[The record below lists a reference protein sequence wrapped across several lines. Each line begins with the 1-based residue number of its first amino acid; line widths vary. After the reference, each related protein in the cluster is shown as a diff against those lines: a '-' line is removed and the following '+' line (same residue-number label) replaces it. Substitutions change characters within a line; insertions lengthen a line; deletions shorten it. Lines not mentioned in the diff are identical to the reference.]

1 MNNSAKMKIGIHAL
15 SYYVPNHYLPIEAL
29 AEARN
34 IEYAKLNKGLGLTSM
49 SFPDVD
55 EDAASM
61 GANAVVRLF
70 ESEALDPSTVGR
82 LYLGTESALDSA
94 KPTATYILEM
104 AERVLEAEHGS
115 RSLKNVDAVDMT
127 FACIG
132 AVDAL
137 ENACLYVQQNPDKK
151 AIIVAADLAKYDLG
165 STGEY
170 TQGAGAIALLVS
182 TNPSIMTLGSDI
194 GVATKGER
202 DFFKP
207 RRTYSKASV
216 LMEAAALLGVSI
228 SEEEANAKLGEA
240 DGFWGGN
247 AMLRSYVE
255 EPVFDG
261 QYSNGAYVG
270 RIKEALEHFGTKVQ
284 LNPALDWDRIVMHLP
299 YAFQGRRMLVNF
311 YLDWMKANGKWNEV
325 VEAMGGDQPE
335 DKDEAKAW
343 VKAFSKSDYYR
354 SYVAKALAPAE
365 RASSLIGNMYT
376 ASIFMGLLST
386 LCDAAEKGEALEGK
400 RIGFMGYGSG
410 SKAKVFEG
418 TVEAG
423 WNKVANLNLFE
434 ALDQRVAV
442 DFATYENWHNEK
454 LDGPI
459 VGDKSGFVFDGLRS
473 EVNQE
478 NFRDYREN

>member
-1 MNNSAKMKIGIHAL
+1 MKIGIDAIA
-15 SYYVPNHYLPIEAL
+15 YYVPQHYLPIEAL
-29 AEARN
+29 AEARG

-55 EDAASM
+55 EDAATM
-61 GANAVVRLF
+61 GANAVLDLF
-70 ESEALDPSTVGR
+70 KREALDPATVGR
-82 LYLGTESALDSA
+82 MYLGTESALDSA
-94 KPTATYILEM
+94 KPTATYIMDMVEKELATEY
-104 AERVLEAEHGS
+104 GD

-137 ENACLYVQQNPDKK
+137 ENACLYVANNPYKK
-151 AIIVAADLAKYDLG
+151 AIVIAADLAKYDLD

-170 TQGAGAIALLVS
+170 TQGAGAVALLVS
-182 TNPSIMTLGSDI
+182 ADPAIVAIDPEI

-207 RRTYSKASV
+207 RRTHTKASLLV
-216 LMEAAALLGVSI
+216 EAAALLGVTL
-228 SEEEANAKLGEA
+228 SEEEAETKLLES

-247 AMLRSYVE
+247 RMLRSYVE

-270 RIKEALEHFGTKVQ
+270 RIQEALAHFEEKVE
-284 LNPALDWDRIVMHLP
+284 LNPALDWDRVVMHLP

-311 YLDWMKANGKWNEV
+311 YLDWMEKNGKWNEV
-325 VEAMGGDQPE
+325 VNAMGGDKPS
-335 DKDEAKAW
+335 DRDEAKAW
-343 VKAFSKSDYYR
+343 VKAFSKSEYYR

-386 LCDAAEKGEALEGK
+386 LCDAADNGENIEGAC
-400 RIGFMGYGSG
+400 IGFMGYGSG
-410 SKAKVFEG
+410 SKAKVFQGYVQEG
-418 TVEAG
+418 
-423 WNKVANLNLFE
+423 WSKVADLNLFQ
-434 ALDQRVAV
+434 ALEERKAV
-442 DFATYENWHNEK
+442 DFRTYEQWHNEY
-454 LDGPI
+454 LEGPI
-459 VGDKSGFVFDGLRS
+459 SPEKIGFVFDGLRT
-473 EVNQE
+473 EENQE
-478 NFRDYREN
+478 FFRDYRKQ

>member
-1 MNNSAKMKIGIHAL
+1 MKIGIDAI
-15 SYYVPNHYLPIEAL
+15 SYYVPQHYLPIEAL
-29 AEARN
+29 ADARG

-61 GANAVVRLF
+61 GANAVARLF
-70 ESEALDPSTVGR
+70 EQEQLDPSTVGR

-94 KPTATYILEM
+94 KPTATYILDLVEQ
-104 AERVLEAEHGS
+104 
-115 RSLKNVDAVDMT
+115 SLAGRYGAACLRNVDAVDMT

-137 ENACLYVQQNPDKK
+137 ENACLYVKQHPGKK
-151 AIIVAADLAKYDLG
+151 AIVVASDLAKYDLN

-170 TQGAGAIALLVS
+170 TQGAGAVALLVS
-182 TNPSIMTLGSDI
+182 ADPDIISLGTAI

-207 RRTYSKASV
+207 RRTYTKASV
-216 LMEAAALLGVSI
+216 LVEAAALLGQTI
-228 SEEEANAKLGEA
+228 TEEQAEEKLLQA

-247 AMLRSYVE
+247 RMLRAYVE

-261 QYSNGAYVG
+261 QYSNNAYVG
-270 RIKEALEHFGTKVQ
+270 RIQEALVHFATQEQV
-284 LNPALDWDRIVMHLP
+284 NPALDWEKVVMHLP

-311 YLDWMKANGKWNEV
+311 YLDWMKANGSWDEV
-325 VEAMGGDQPE
+325 VEAMGGDQPS
-335 DKDEAKAW
+335 DKEEAKAW
-343 VKAFSKSDYYR
+343 VKAFSKSAYYR

-386 LCDAAEKGEALEGK
+386 LCDAAQKGEALEGK
-400 RIGFMGYGSG
+400 TVGFMGYGSG
-410 SKAKVFEG
+410 SKAKVFQG
-418 TVEAG
+418 TVEPG
-423 WNKVANLNLFE
+423 WDKVAALGLFE
-434 ALDQRVAV
+434 ALETRQAV
-442 DFATYENWHNEK
+442 DFETYEAWHNER
-454 LDGPI
+454 LSAPI
-459 VGDKSGFVFDGLRS
+459 VPSKIGFVFEGLRT
-473 EVNQE
+473 EENQE
-478 NFRDYREN
+478 FFRDYTHNA

>member
-1 MNNSAKMKIGIHAL
+1 MKIGIDAIA
-15 SYYVPNHYLPIEAL
+15 YYVPNHYLPIEAL
-29 AEARN
+29 AEARH

-49 SFPDVD
+49 SFPDMD

-61 GANAVVRLF
+61 GANAVLDLF
-70 ESEALDPSTVGR
+70 QNEHLDPATVGR
-82 LYLGTESALDSA
+82 IYLGTESALDSA
-94 KPTATYILEM
+94 KPTATYIMDLVEGQL
-104 AERVLEAEHGS
+104 AAEHGADCL
-115 RSLKNVDAVDMT
+115 RNVDAVDMT

-137 ENACLYVQQNPDKK
+137 ENALLYVKQHPSKK
-151 AIIVAADLAKYDLG
+151 VIVVAADLAKYDLG

-170 TQGAGAIALLVS
+170 TQGAGAVALLVS
-182 TNPSIMTLGSDI
+182 ADPAIISLGDQI

-207 RRTYSKASV
+207 RRSYTKASV
-216 LMEAAALLGVSI
+216 LAQAAALLGVEL
-228 SEEEANAKLGEA
+228 SEEEAEEKLLSA

-247 AMLRSYVE
+247 RMLRSYVE

-261 QYSNGAYVG
+261 QYSNDAYVG
-270 RIKEALEHFGTKVQ
+270 RMKEALEHFATQKKV
-284 LNPALDWDRIVMHLP
+284 NPALDWDKVVMHLP

-311 YLDWMKANGKWNEV
+311 YLEWMKENGKWNEV
-325 VEAMGGDQPE
+325 VDAMGSEQPS
-335 DKDEAKAW
+335 DPAEAKAW

-354 SYVAKALAPAE
+354 AYVAKALAPAE

-386 LCDAAEKGEALEGK
+386 LCDAEDKGQNLEGMTV
-400 RIGFMGYGSG
+400 GFMGYGSG

-423 WNKVANLNLFE
+423 WNKVGALKLFNK
-434 ALDQRVAV
+434 LDERVTV
-442 DFATYENWHNEK
+442 DFSTYESWHNER
-454 LDGPI
+454 LGAPLNA
-459 VGDKSGFVFDGLRS
+459 DKKGFTFEGLRTT
-473 EVNQE
+473 ENQE
-478 NFRDYREN
+478 FFRDYKFNA

>member
-1 MNNSAKMKIGIHAL
+1 MKIGIDAL

-29 AEARN
+29 AEARS

-70 ESEALDPSTVGR
+70 DQEQLDPATVGR

-94 KPTATYILEM
+94 KPTATYIMEM
-104 AERVLEAEHGS
+104 VERELAPKYGE

-137 ENACLYVQQNPDKK
+137 ENACLYVQQNPEKK
-151 AIIVAADLAKYDLG
+151 AIIIAADLAKYNLG

-182 TNPSIMTLGSDI
+182 KDPSVLSLGNEI

-207 RRTYSKASV
+207 RRTYTKASV
-216 LMEAAALLGVSI
+216 LMEAAALLGVEL
-228 SEEEANAKLGEA
+228 SESEAEEKLNAAG
-240 DGFWGGN
+240 GFWGGN
-247 AMLRSYVE
+247 TILRSYVE

-270 RIKEALEHFGTKVQ
+270 RIQEALAHFGSKVQ
-284 LNPALDWDRIVMHLP
+284 LNPALDWDRVVMHLP

-311 YLDWMKANGKWNEV
+311 YLDWMKANGKWSEV

-335 DKDEAKAW
+335 DKDESKAW

-354 SYVAKALAPAE
+354 AYVAKALAPAE

-386 LCDAAEKGEALEGK
+386 LCDAADKAQDLVGS
-400 RIGFMGYGSG
+400 RVGFMGYGSG
-410 SKAKVFEG
+410 SKAKVFQG
-418 TVEAG
+418 TVESG
-423 WNKVANLNLFE
+423 WTKVADLKLFQ

-442 DFATYENWHNEK
+442 DFPTYEKWHNEK
-454 LDGPI
+454 LSAPI

-473 EVNQE
+473 EENQE
-478 NFRDYREN
+478 YFRDYRKN

>member
-1 MNNSAKMKIGIHAL
+1 MKIGIDAI
-15 SYYVPNHYLPIEAL
+15 SYYVPSHYLPIEAL
-29 AEARN
+29 ANARN

-61 GANAVVRLF
+61 GANAVLDMFQR
-70 ESEALDPSTVGR
+70 ESLDPANVGR
-82 LYLGTESALDSA
+82 MYLGTESALDSA
-94 KPTATYILEM
+94 KPTATYILDLVEKEL
-104 AERVLEAEHGS
+104 AAEHGE
-115 RSLKNVDAVDMT
+115 RCLKNVDAVDMT

-151 AIIVAADLAKYDLG
+151 AIIIAADLAKYDLG

-170 TQGAGAIALLVS
+170 TQGAGAVALLVS
-182 TNPSIMTLGSDI
+182 ADPAIVALDAEI

-207 RRTYSKASV
+207 RRTHTKASV
-216 LMEAAALLGVSI
+216 LVQAASLLGVEL
-228 SEEEANAKLGEA
+228 SEEEAAAKLVEA
-240 DGFWGGN
+240 EGFWGGN
-247 AMLRSYVE
+247 SMIRSYVE

-270 RIKEALEHFGTKVQ
+270 RIQEALAHFESKVD
-284 LNPALDWDRIVMHLP
+284 LNPALDWDRVVMHLP

-311 YLDWMKANGKWNEV
+311 YLNWMNANGKWDEV
-325 VEAMGGDQPE
+325 VAAMGGDKPA

-354 SYVAKALAPAE
+354 TYVAKALAPAE

-386 LCDAAEKGEALEGK
+386 LCDAADKGENIEGAC
-400 RIGFMGYGSG
+400 IGFMGYGSG
-410 SKAKVFEG
+410 SKAKVFQG
-418 TVEAG
+418 HVQPG
-423 WNKVANLNLFE
+423 WSKVAELNLFGSLE
-434 ALDQRVAV
+434 NRTAV
-442 DFATYENWHNEK
+442 DFTTYENWHNER
-454 LDGPI
+454 LEGPI
-459 VGDKSGFVFDGLRS
+459 LPSKSGFVFDGLRTA
-473 EVNQE
+473 ENQE
-478 NFRDYREN
+478 FFRDYKKQ

>member
-1 MNNSAKMKIGIHAL
+1 MKIGIDAI

-29 AEARN
+29 AEARG

-70 ESEALDPSTVGR
+70 EQEKLDPSTIGR

-94 KPTATYILEM
+94 KPTATYILDLV
-104 AERVLEAEHGS
+104 ERALTNTHGEGAL
-115 RSLKNVDAVDMT
+115 RNVDAVDMT

-137 ENACLYVQQNPDKK
+137 ENACLYIKQHPEKT
-151 AIIVAADLAKYDLG
+151 AIVVAADLAKYDLK

-170 TQGAGAIALLVS
+170 TQGAGAVALLVRA
-182 TNPSIMTLGSDI
+182 NPAIISLGDAI

-207 RRTYSKASV
+207 RRTYTKASV
-216 LMEAAALLGVSI
+216 LVEAAALLGQTLT
-228 SEEEANAKLGEA
+228 EEEAESKLLAA

-247 AMLRSYVE
+247 RMLRSYVE

-261 QYSNGAYVG
+261 QYSNSAYVG
-270 RIKEALEHFGTKVQ
+270 RIKEALEHFATQEHV
-284 LNPALDWDRIVMHLP
+284 NPALDWEKVVMHLP

-311 YLDWMKANGKWNEV
+311 YLDWMKSNGKWNEV
-325 VEAMGGDQPE
+325 VEAMNGDMPS
-335 DKDEAKAW
+335 DKEEAKAW
-343 VKAFSKSDYYR
+343 IKAFSKSEYYR

-386 LCDAAEKGEALEGK
+386 LCDAAEKGQDLKGQT
-400 RIGFMGYGSG
+400 IGFMGYGSG
-410 SKAKVFEG
+410 SKAKVFQG

-423 WNKVANLNLFE
+423 WDKVSKLDLFN
-434 ALDQRVAV
+434 ALEQRTAV
-442 DFATYENWHNEK
+442 DFSTYESWHNER
-454 LDGPI
+454 LTGPI
-459 VGDKSGFVFDGLRS
+459 SPDKKGFVFEGLRTA
-473 EVNQE
+473 ENQE
-478 NFRDYREN
+478 FFRDYKNNG